1 MNDPSTSEVPAFFV
15 SADWSTRTGKRSIWV
30 ADVAARTL
38 RPAATQPWTLA
49 HLLSLA
55 ECCSGCGSV
64 LVGVD
69 AALGVS
75 RGYWRLANGARRSR
89 PPESFV
95 DWLRDLN
102 PDGPFF
108 QTTTDPQHWSVDRPW
123 FHVQRGLGRRK
134 AFPGESTTSSSDDST
149 RQRRPS
155 RCSPSAVCLAC
166 VIGSGTRALWQEL
179 IPLLRAGCDFAIWP
193 FEGELSALLAKHRV
207 VLAETYPR
215 LAYGSALADTLPAG
229 RMNLAKT
236 KLPARELACDQ
247 LQRARWV
254 VANSV
259 DLGDLARVIGN
270 EDDFDAHLTAAAVLR
285 CAIDAVPLSSR
296 AWTDAEAEG
305 SMLLTG
311 AVDPGKPR
319 RGAGANKPVSS
330 TFRRAGA
337 PLTRSKAVAVK
348 NYTCPIPGCHHVF
361 RGSRGGWDAHVAS
374 LRKHPDRQP
383 DVTHGGTRKWLFK
396 KEHPEW

>member
-1 MNDPSTSEVPAFFV
+1 MNDPSTSDVPAFFV
-15 SADWSTRTGKRSIWV
+15 SADWSTRTGKRSVWV

-38 RPAATQPWTLA
+38 RPAATQPWTLT

-55 ECCSGCGSV
+55 ECCSGSGSV

-75 RGYWRLANGARRSR
+75 RGYWRLANAARRSR

-108 QTTTDPQHWSVDRPW
+108 QTTTDPYHWSVDRPW
-123 FHVQRGLGRRK
+123 FHVQRGLGGRK
-134 AFPGESTTSSSDDST
+134 AFTRRVDDEFLRRLDKATAAKPLFAVSGIPG
-149 RQRRPS
+149 
-155 RCSPSAVCLAC
+155 V
-166 VIGSGTRALWQEL
+166 VGSGTRALWQEL
-179 IPLLRAGCDFAIWP
+179 IPLLRAGRDFAIWP

-215 LAYGSALADTLPAG
+215 LAYGAALADTLPAG
-229 RMNLAKT
+229 RLNLAKT

-254 VANSV
+254 AANSV

-305 SMLLTG
+305 SMLLAG

-319 RGAGANKPVSS
+319 RGTGADKPVSL
-330 TFRRAGA
+330 TFRRVGA

-374 LRKHPDRQP
+374 LRKHANWQP
-383 DVTHGGTRKWLFK
+383 HVTHGGKRKRLFK
-396 KEHPEW
+396 KEYPER